1 MKIISIQ
8 SRYIDEVVEIFC
20 SAFEDSITFFT
31 PVTFKVRN
39 AIRDIFALLCQVF
52 GQGFL
57 VAVKNNQVY
66 GYIVIADDIKKLW
79 VQAITSGFLKKAV
92 VSIINGEYGLT
103 FSTLYRIAYNKLFY
117 FRFEMNTKPYAQILS
132 IAVHPRYQGMGI
144 GQKLLLKGIKHAEST
159 AKKGI
164 KLEARPENTKAIKTY
179 EKYGFSIVGEA
190 GDLQGKWLI
199 MIRE

>member
-79 VQAITSGFLKKAV
+79 GTG
-92 VSIINGEYGLT
+92 
-103 FSTLYRIAYNKLFY
+103 YN
-117 FRFEMNTKPYAQILS
+117 I
-132 IAVHPRYQGMGI
+132 
-144 GQKLLLKGIKHAEST
+144 
-159 AKKGI
+159 
-164 KLEARPENTKAIKTY
+164 
-179 EKYGFSIVGEA
+179 GFSKKSCSIYYQWGIWA
-190 GDLQGKWLI
+190 NFFYTL
-199 MIRE
+199 

>member
-1 MKIISIQ
+1 M
-8 SRYIDEVVEIFC
+8 
-20 SAFEDSITFFT
+20 
-31 PVTFKVRN
+31 
-39 AIRDIFALLCQVF
+39 
-52 GQGFL
+52 
-57 VAVKNNQVY
+57 
-66 GYIVIADDIKKLW
+66 
-79 VQAITSGFLKKAV
+79 
-92 VSIINGEYGLT
+92 
-103 FSTLYRIAYNKLFY
+103 FY

-190 GDLQGKWLI
+190 GGLQGKWLI